1 LLHVRL
7 IGVQSHPHTEVL
19 AKEIRNIPDS
29 DIVIKL
35 KAILASTSHKE
46 SDVAEMYGIALSTLS
61 RWISV
66 YKKDGAAGLKNK
78 SRGHNPSKL
87 TEEEKASIKNWILS
101 CKDNFGQPVHWTLK
115 RLIHEIS
122 EVFGKEVKKSPLWIT
137 LRNMNLT
144 LKKPRPKHHLSNPEA
159 QVAFKKN
166 SKND

>member
-1 LLHVRL
+1 MGRNKTLVDNTYSE
-7 IGVQSHPHTEVL
+7 IL
-19 AKEIRNIPDS
+19 AKEIKSISDS

-35 KAILASTSHKE
+35 KAILASITHKE
-46 SDVAEMYGIALSTLS
+46 SDVAEMYGIALSTLT

-66 YKKDGAAGLKNK
+66 YKKEGAGGLKNK

-87 TEEEKASIKNWILS
+87 TEEEKSIIKKWIFS
-101 CKDNFGQPVHWTLK
+101 CKDNLGQPVHWTLK

-122 EVFGKEVKKSPLWIT
+122 EVFGKEVKKSPLWVT
-137 LRNMNLT
+137 LRNMKLT

-166 SKND
+166 SKID